1 MLICIREK
9 YRCFKF
15 EEFSYAEPFLTN
27 KPCLCNTAESTPICN
42 TISIELQNNV
52 MGGRGRCGSMTFNTE
67 LLGVGRGG
75 NLEPTPASALEPPP
89 AFPPLPV
96 RPKLPLNRAEH
107 AYLVSTHK
115 VNTTSQV
122 KPACT

>member
-1 MLICIREK
+1 
-9 YRCFKF
+9 
-15 EEFSYAEPFLTN
+15 
-27 KPCLCNTAESTPICN
+27 
-42 TISIELQNNV
+42 
-52 MGGRGRCGSMTFNTE
+52 MGGRGRGRGGSMTFNTE

-107 AYLVSTHK
+107 AYLDSTHK

-122 KPACT
+122 KPGSTTYQLRDHFIKK